1 MAIITISRQLGS
13 GGDHVA
19 SLVASMLGYRL
30 INKQSLLRE
39 AQSQGMIDAETAS
52 SIGEGKPSFLEH
64 FDEKRIR
71 AFYAIR
77 SIMKELADKDNLVI
91 VGRGGHVEL
100 KDYTSMIRIR
110 IIADQKT
117 RLANIMEEEKASK
130 SQVKKL
136 IKENDKQQSE
146 YIKHFF
152 LVKHSDEKLYD
163 LIINTSRISYS
174 VSAGIILQASREVG
188 AMRITPNA
196 D

>member
-30 INKQSLLRE
+30 INKPSLLRE
-39 AQSQGMIDAETAS
+39 AQSRGMIDAETAS
-52 SIGEGKPSFLEH
+52 SIGEGKPSLLEH
-64 FDEKRIR
+64 FDERRIR

-100 KDYTSMIRIR
+100 KDYNSMIRVR

-117 RLANIMEEEKASK
+117 RITNIVEEEKVSK
-130 SQVKKL
+130 SQAKKL

-188 AMRITPNA
+188 AMRIVPQKE
-196 D
+196 